1 MSSIYRVIVVGV
13 LSAAAP
19 LLGVYAPIPEQD
31 PDQDKP
37 LTVTVKGGLAHDSN
51 LFGGATNEVSTAV
64 WTLAP
69 RVAYA
74 GSPTAQ
80 TYLSAGYGLTLDHFD
95 QRPGDKLLDSHDA
108 TLRLAH
114 QFSKVTTIDVNESL
128 SVSRNPESLLAG
140 VKLNTDQS
148 FTRNQ
153 LDGRLETKVNEKISA
168 TVKARSVYYEYRD
181 GALGRSLDRVENLYG
196 VAGEYAVLKETVTA
210 VAEYRHLDV
219 FYHKLGETKNKRS
232 DYLMGGADYRLAKTL
247 SVSGRLGVEWR
258 SRSAERST
266 TAPYAEFSAKWD
278 YDGPKKSFLLGGLGY
293 SLEETSDTQ
302 RFNDTKTIRGFISLQ
317 HAVSKLIW
325 ASVSFTYEPA
335 TLQGRRGQV
344 DVDERTT
351 RAGVA
356 LTYLRNKNWSF
367 SASFDYDRVGSDD
380 PGRLMKRGRGGVSAV
395 YSF

>member
-1 MSSIYRVIVVGV
+1 

-19 LLGVYAPIPEQD
+19 LLGVYAPVPEQD
-31 PDQDKP
+31 PDQDKK

-51 LFGGATNEVSTAV
+51 LFGAATSEVSTAV

-69 RVAYA
+69 RVSYA
-74 GSPTAQ
+74 RSWAQ
-80 TYLSAGYGLTLDHFD
+80 TYVLAGYGLTLDQFD

-108 TLRLAH
+108 NLRVAH
-114 QFSKVTTIDVNESL
+114 QFSKVTSIDVNESL

-148 FTRNQ
+148 FNRNQ
-153 LDGRLETKVNEKISA
+153 LDGRVETKVVEKVSA

-181 GALGRSLDRVENLYG
+181 GALGRSLDRIENLYG
-196 VAGEYAVLKETVTA
+196 VAGEYAVAKETLTA
-210 VAEYRHLDV
+210 VAEYRHQDV
-219 FYHKLGETKNKRS
+219 FYAKVGETKNKRS
-232 DYLMGGADYRLAKTL
+232 DYLMGGADFKWAKTL
-247 SVSGRLGVEWR
+247 SVSGRLGAEWR

-266 TAPYAEFSAKWD
+266 TSPYAEFSAKWD
-278 YDGPKKSFLLGGLGY
+278 YDAPKKSFLLGGLGY
-293 SLEETSDTQ
+293 SLEETSDTL
-302 RFNDTKTIRGFISLQ
+302 RFNDTKAFRGFVTVQ

-325 ASVSFTYEPA
+325 ASASFTFEPS

-344 DVDERTT
+344 DVDEHST

-380 PGRLMKRGRGGVSAV
+380 PGRTMKRGRGGVSAV